1 MSADQ
6 AKPGASPE
14 AGPAGDDFDPAA
26 QLSSSRA
33 LTPYAVRLNTVVV
46 RRGFWPKIRKLAVR
60 IPFAEDAV
68 AMFFCAFDRETPAYS
83 KAILLA
89 ALAYFILPTDF
100 IPDVFPVIGFT
111 DDAAVI
117 AAALAVAGRSIQP
130 RHRQEAR
137 RVLEKLAG
145 LAPSASPP
153 EVDGEAKPA

>member
-6 AKPGASPE
+6 AKPGPSPE
-14 AGPAGDDFDPAA
+14 PGRENAGFDPGS
-26 QLSSSRA
+26 QLSPSKA
-33 LTPYAVRLNTVVV
+33 LAPYAVRLNTVVV
-46 RRGFWPKIRKLAVR
+46 RRGFWPKIRKLAVH
-60 IPFAEDAV
+60 IPFAEDAI

-83 KAILLA
+83 KAVLLA
-89 ALAYFILPTDF
+89 ALAYFVLPTDF

-130 RHRQEAR
+130 RHKEQAR
-137 RVLEKLAG
+137 RMLEKLAG
-145 LAPSASPP
+145 VAPSDSPP

>member
-6 AKPGASPE
+6 AKPGPPE
-14 AGPAGDDFDPAA
+14 TDATQAGFDPGA
-26 QLSSSRA
+26 QVSSSRA
-33 LTPYAVRLNTVVV
+33 LTPYAVKLNTMVVK
-46 RRGFWPKIRKLAVR
+46 RGFWPKIRKLAVH

-68 AMFFCAFDRETPAYS
+68 AMFFCAFDRETPAHA

-89 ALAYFILPTDF
+89 ALAYFVLPTDF

-130 RHRQEAR
+130 RHKQQAR
-137 RVLEKLAG
+137 RMLETLAG
-145 LAPSASPP
+145 VAPSGGPA
-153 EVDGEAKPA
+153 ETDGEVKPA